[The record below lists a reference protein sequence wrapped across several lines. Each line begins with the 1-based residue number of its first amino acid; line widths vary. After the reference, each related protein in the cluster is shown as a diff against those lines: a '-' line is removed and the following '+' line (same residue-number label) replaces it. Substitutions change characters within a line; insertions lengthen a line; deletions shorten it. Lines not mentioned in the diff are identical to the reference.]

1 MALFRQELS
10 ETYQWG
16 IWKQEEDVDM
26 LLSKLPTE
34 GRDEYLQGI
43 EKFTSDSRRQ
53 EWLAIRVLLF
63 ELLGEMKSISY
74 KPSGKPYFTDCSA
87 YLSISHTKG
96 YVAVIV
102 SKSREV
108 GIDIEQRRD
117 RVLKVAHK
125 YVRED
130 ERSFFFPD
138 DEVTS
143 LLLIWSAKEVMFK
156 CLDESEIDFREHL
169 YVQLPTEQ
177 KDAYMSCSEF
187 RTQSTHHFRIHF
199 LIHPDF
205 VMTWTIRN

>member
-1 MALFRQELS
+1 MPLFQQYQS
-10 ETYQWG
+10 NTYQWG
-16 IWKQEEDVDM
+16 IWKLEEEFDE
-26 LLSKLPTE
+26 LFSRLPAE

-43 EKFTSDSRRQ
+43 DKFTSDSRRR

-63 ELLGEMKSISY
+63 ELLGEMKNISY
-74 KPSGKPYFTDCSA
+74 MSSGKPYLADHSA

-96 YVAVIV
+96 YMSVIV
-102 SKSREV
+102 SKNHKV

-130 ERSFFFPD
+130 ERTFFLPE
-138 DEVTS
+138 DEITS

-156 CLDESEIDFREHL
+156 CLEESEIDFREHL
-169 YVQLPTEQ
+169 YVQLPANSLES
-177 KDAYMSCSEF
+177 YMFCSEF
-187 RTQSTHHFRIHF
+187 RTSTKQNFQIHF

-205 VMTWTIRN
+205 VMTWTVV